1 MCIPGNYLYGA
12 HVNQYL
18 WESFVIGMFH
28 LKNEIKSGFKNLN
41 VSSHNKMS
49 KYILCDPMDYSLP
62 GSFVWNSPGTNTILH
77 GISPTQG
84 SNPGLPHCRQILYH
98 LSYWGSSNLLFSK
111 VCFMKHLFWDIVNRD
126 FIKTS

>member
-49 KYILCDPMDYSLP
+49 KYIISVTPWTIACQAPLYEILLAQIPFSTESLQP
-62 GSFVWNSPGTNTILH
+62 RDQTQVSHIAGRFFTI
-77 GISPTQG
+77 
-84 SNPGLPHCRQILYH
+84 
-98 LSYWGSSNLLFSK
+98 
-111 VCFMKHLFWDIVNRD
+111 
-126 FIKTS
+126 